1 MAMTKKKMM
10 FAVGVVCC
18 MFAVANSDPI
28 MPDIFGRD
36 AMVLFIGDSI
46 THGGR
51 QGDMNHYL
59 GHGYQAEIAMRY
71 LAYRPEWRLQFA
83 NRGISGDTSAKLVA
97 RWGRDAMP
105 FTANANGESGVFG
118 WVERAKEFAPD
129 VLSIL
134 VGINDYRHKGDNHVS
149 VQDYERN
156 LRFMVT
162 NSVAVKPSVR
172 IVLCEPFSLLGEKE
186 SDFMARQAIVRKVAS
201 DYNLAFVPFQRLFS
215 ERLLKLYPNRRYW
228 FWDAYHPTYAAHMHM
243 ADFWLETVAA
253 EFAKGKGV
261 VCIDPDVVKCRQW
274 IAERW
279 SENDSNGNPIGERGA
294 PFPIDVPLP
303 WLEKDNYD
311 WFSRH
316 ESRVELAKK
325 TNPQIVFIGDSIT
338 HGWEMNDQRGNAM
351 GVFNYW
357 FGKYATLNLGFGWDR
372 IQNVLWRLEHGE
384 MDGTNPKV
392 VVIHIGTN
400 NTAPGYKYNAAPNP
414 PGEVADGILAVC
426 RKVRDLAPNARIVLM
441 KVFPRGKTPEDPYRG
456 KVAAVNA
463 ELDRRLAD
471 FLDDKLTVL
480 DMYDKFVDK
489 EGNISLDLTIDYLH
503 PTAKGYD
510 LWAET
515 LAPIVEAECG
525 TVVECRP
532 ETWFHIIG
540 GNASKEGSAAD
551 IAAIAEAGIGGIQF
565 FHGGWEKD
573 EPWPGV
579 TNMVP

>member
-1 MAMTKKKMM
+1 
-10 FAVGVVCC
+10 
-18 MFAVANSDPI
+18 
-28 MPDIFGRD
+28 
-36 AMVLFIGDSI
+36 
-46 THGGR
+46 
-51 QGDMNHYL
+51 
-59 GHGYQAEIAMRY
+59 
-71 LAYRPEWRLQFA
+71 
-83 NRGISGDTSAKLVA
+83 
-97 RWGRDAMP
+97 
-105 FTANANGESGVFG
+105 
-118 WVERAKEFAPD
+118 
-129 VLSIL
+129 
-134 VGINDYRHKGDNHVS
+134 
-149 VQDYERN
+149 
-156 LRFMVT
+156 
-162 NSVAVKPSVR
+162 
-172 IVLCEPFSLLGEKE
+172 
-186 SDFMARQAIVRKVAS
+186 MARQAIVRKVAS

-414 PGEVADGILAVC
+414 PGEIADGILAVC
-426 RKVRDLAPNARIVLM
+426 RKVRKIAPKARIVLM
-441 KVFPRGKTPEDPYRG
+441 KVFPRGRTPEDPYRA

-463 ELDRRLAD
+463 ELDRRLVR
-471 FLDDKLTVL
+471 FHDDRLTVI
-480 DMYDKFVDK
+480 DMHDKFVDVD
-489 EGNISLDLTIDYLH
+489 GNISLDLTIDYLH

-510 LWAET
+510 LWGAE
-515 LAPIVEAECG
+515 LAPIIEKECG
-525 TVVECRP
+525 YERLERMALGLGFDGRITSVAETNGICDVIYEYETGSNGLVRCGNVRRWTRPTCADAPRRFSRMWLWTASAYAAGCRS
-532 ETWFHIIG
+532 ERSCRRYWG
-540 GNASKEGSAAD
+540 AS
-551 IAAIAEAGIGGIQF
+551 
-565 FHGGWEKD
+565 
-573 EPWPGV
+573 PL
-579 TNMVP
+579 